1 LFIEIT
7 KKNFSNKIA
16 VFISRVMSSWLFI
29 IILMICSLAY
39 VVDEKLLN
47 GPKLDTFNLV
57 VSLYTIFVELII
69 LRATLS
75 LRDMDHNMMRN
86 ISKKEDEILKQVR
99 NENNTTER

>member
-1 LFIEIT
+1 M

-29 IILMICSLAY
+29 IILMICSLTY

-47 GPKLDTFNLV
+47 GPRLDTFNLV